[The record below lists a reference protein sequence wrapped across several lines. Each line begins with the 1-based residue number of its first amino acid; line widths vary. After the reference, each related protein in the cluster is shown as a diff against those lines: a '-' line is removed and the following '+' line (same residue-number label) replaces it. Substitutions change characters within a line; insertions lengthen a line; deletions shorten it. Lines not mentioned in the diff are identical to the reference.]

1 MFRRNRKNLK
11 TILGWTGGGVHKRI
25 DENRELLELLQ
36 QDGFIDRYPW
46 VKGWLRS
53 QDEFLSELIE
63 AVPIQEGGFVR
74 LTPRPWPKKP
84 HTETDRGSDR
94 QG

>member
-1 MFRRNRKNLK
+1 MFRKNRKNLK
-11 TILGWTGGGVHKRI
+11 TILGWTGGGIHKRI

-53 QDEFLSELIE
+53 QDEFLSAVLD
-63 AVPIQEGGFVR
+63 AVPIRDGWFIR
-74 LTPRPWPKKP
+74 LTPRPWPK
-84 HTETDRGSDR
+84 TDRDR
-94 QG
+94 EVG

>member
-1 MFRRNRKNLK
+1 MFRKNRKVK
-11 TILGWTGGGVHKRI
+11 TILGWTGGGIYKRI

-53 QDEFLSELIE
+53 QDEFLSELLATVQIR
-63 AVPIQEGGFVR
+63 EGRFIR

-84 HTETDRGSDR
+84 HAETDRDR
-94 QG
+94 EVG